1 MRVAARPADAAD
13 TSFYLYGV
21 AHQQR
26 HAEPFLQEGVD
37 ASVTVEALPCAGLA
51 CWVSRVSRAG
61 FADRLSA
68 NMENLDWLAGAGV
81 RHQKVVSELARRGAI
96 LPARFGTIFHSL
108 ESLEHDISARKR
120 ALIRSLARVADT
132 DEWGIKVFLEP
143 RSVAPMVEA
152 ASGSDYLRRKA
163 AALQDRMQQ
172 RSDSRTLS
180 PEIQLLSAALDHIA
194 LEAAPS
200 GKVSQA
206 QAGLEWQISILL
218 PRGRQKQF
226 SSILERFSRQW
237 QGQRRIECTGPW
249 PPYSFVK
256 L

>member
-1 MRVAARPADAAD
+1 M
-13 TSFYLYGV
+13 
-21 AHQQR
+21 
-26 HAEPFLQEGVD
+26 
-37 ASVTVEALPCAGLA
+37 
-51 CWVSRVSRAG
+51 SRVSRAG
-61 FADRLSA
+61 FADNLSS
-68 NMENLDWLAGAGV
+68 NMENLEWLASAGV
-81 RHQKVVSELARRGAI
+81 RHQRVVSELARRGTI
-96 LPARFGTIFHSL
+96 LPARFGTIFHTL
-108 ESLEHDISARKR
+108 ESLERDITARKR

-143 RSVAPMVEA
+143 RPQPSPAAQA

-163 AALQDRMQQ
+163 SVLRDRMQQ
-172 RSDSRTLS
+172 HSNSRKLS
-180 PEIQLLSAALDHIA
+180 PEIQHLASALDQIA
-194 LEAAPS
+194 LEASPG
-200 GKVSQA
+200 GKMSQG
-206 QAGLEWQISILL
+206 QTGLEWQISILL

>member
-1 MRVAARPADAAD
+1 
-13 TSFYLYGV
+13 
-21 AHQQR
+21 
-26 HAEPFLQEGVD
+26 
-37 ASVTVEALPCAGLA
+37 
-51 CWVSRVSRAG
+51 
-61 FADRLSA
+61 
-68 NMENLDWLAGAGV
+68 MENLDWLASAGV
-81 RHQKVVSELARRGAI
+81 RHQRVVSELARRGAI

-108 ESLEHDISARKR
+108 ESLERDISGRKR

-143 RSVAPMVEA
+143 QPELEPVAQN

-163 AALQDRMQQ
+163 SVFRDRMQQ
-172 RSDSRTLS
+172 RRDSRTLS
-180 PEIQLLSAALDHIA
+180 PEIQQLSAALDHIA
-194 LEAAPS
+194 LEAATG
-200 GKVSQA
+200 GKMSQA
-206 QAGLEWQISILL
+206 QPGLEWQISILL

-237 QGQRRIECTGPW
+237 HGQRRIECTGPW

>member
-1 MRVAARPADAAD
+1 M
-13 TSFYLYGV
+13 

-26 HAEPFLQEGVD
+26 PTEPFLEEGID
-37 ASVTVEALPCAGLA
+37 SSVSVESLPCAGLA

-61 FADRLSA
+61 FADKLSS
-68 NMENLDWLAGAGV
+68 NMENLDWLASAGV
-81 RHQKVVSELARRGAI
+81 RHQRVVSELARRGAI

-108 ESLEHDISARKR
+108 ESLERDISSRKR

-132 DEWGIKVFLEP
+132 DEWGIKVFLESRP
-143 RSVAPMVEA
+143 EARAMVEA

-163 AALQDRMQQ
+163 AALHDRMQQ
-172 RSDSRTLS
+172 RSDSRKLS
-180 PEIQLLSAALDHIA
+180 PEIQQLSAALDHIA
-194 LEAAPS
+194 LEVATG
-200 GKVSQA
+200 GKVSAA
-206 QAGLEWQISILL
+206 QVGLEWQISILL

-226 SSILERFSRQW
+226 STILERFSREC